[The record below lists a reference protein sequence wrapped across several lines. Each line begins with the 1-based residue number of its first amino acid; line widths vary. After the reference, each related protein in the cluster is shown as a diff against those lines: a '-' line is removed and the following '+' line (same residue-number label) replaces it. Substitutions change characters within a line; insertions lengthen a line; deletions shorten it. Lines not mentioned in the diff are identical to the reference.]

1 MNLQTSVSSG
11 TEVFYFVRFGDPGF
25 PGRKDTDFGSTR
37 RIYKEVYQKVA
48 KVELKQ
54 PIVQAIAEEI
64 KDAQSVV
71 LVDYRGLTV
80 AQDTELRKQLREAG
94 IVYKVYKNTMMK
106 RAFEGTECEALEG
119 YLEGPSAIAI
129 SKDDAT
135 APARILCKF
144 AKDAPALELKGGVVE
159 GTAYDT
165 AGLTELSKIPSR
177 EELLSKLL
185 GSLQSPITN
194 FARVIKQIAE
204 QGGEA
209 APAEEAAEAP
219 AEAAETAEAPAEAE
233 APAAE

>member
-1 MNLQTSVSSG
+1 M
-11 TEVFYFVRFGDPGF
+11 
-25 PGRKDTDFGSTR
+25 
-37 RIYKEVYQKVA
+37 A

-106 RAFEGTECEALEG
+106 RAFVGTECEALESC
-119 YLEGPSAIAI
+119 LEGPSAIAI

-159 GTAYDT
+159 GTAYDV

-177 EELLSKLL
+177 EELLAKLL
-185 GSLQSPITN
+185 GSMQSPITN

-209 APAEEAAEAP
+209 APAEEAAEA
-219 AEAAETAEAPAEAE
+219 AETAEAPAETAE
-233 APAAE
+233 AAETPAE

>member
-1 MNLQTSVSSG
+1 M
-11 TEVFYFVRFGDPGF
+11 
-25 PGRKDTDFGSTR
+25 
-37 RIYKEVYQKVA
+37 YQKVA

-54 PIVQAIAEEI
+54 PIVEAIAEEI

-94 IVYKVYKNTMMK
+94 VVYKVYKNTMMK
-106 RAFEGTECEALEG
+106 RAFEGTEFEG
-119 YLEGPSAIAI
+119 LDNCLEGPSAIAV

-159 GTAYDT
+159 GTVYDV

-185 GSLQSPITN
+185 GSIQSPITN

-204 QGGEA
+204 QGGGEA
-209 APAEEAAEAP
+209 AAAAAEGNAEEAAEAP
-219 AEAAETAEAPAEAE
+219 AEAAAETAEAPAEATE
-233 APAAE
+233 E

>member
-1 MNLQTSVSSG
+1 MRN
-11 TEVFYFVRFGDPGF
+11 
-25 PGRKDTDFGSTR
+25 FGSTR

-64 KDAQSVV
+64 KDAESVV

-94 IVYKVYKNTMMK
+94 VVYKVYKNTMMK
-106 RAFEGTECEALEG
+106 RAFEGTEFESLDSC
-119 YLEGPSAIAI
+119 LEGPSAIAI

-135 APARILCKF
+135 APARILCNF

-159 GTAYDT
+159 GTAYDV
-165 AGLTELSKIPSR
+165 AGLSELAKIPSR
-177 EELLSKLL
+177 EVLLSRLL
-185 GSLQSPITN
+185 GSMQSPIAN

-204 QGGEA
+204 KGGADAA
-209 APAEEAAEAP
+209 APAE
-219 AEAAETAEAPAEAE
+219 ETAEAPAEAPAEAVE
-233 APAAE
+233 APATEE